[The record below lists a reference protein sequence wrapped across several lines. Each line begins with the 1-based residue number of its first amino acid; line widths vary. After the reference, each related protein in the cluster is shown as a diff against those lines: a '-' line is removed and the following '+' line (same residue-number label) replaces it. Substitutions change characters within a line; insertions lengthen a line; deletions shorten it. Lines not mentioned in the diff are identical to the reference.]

1 MIKIKDFCPISLITR
16 TYKILAKVL
25 AIGLKL
31 VLHKVVLVP
40 QNAYVSKRHILDL
53 ALIAHEC
60 LDSHL
65 KSGIPRVLCNLNL
78 EKAHDHVN

>member
-1 MIKIKDFCPISLITR
+1 MIKIKDFCPISLNTG